1 MAYKTAKL
9 LIDGPNKTWVEILVR
24 YINDGERDI
33 SMTWQRIGVIKS
45 TGSFS
50 GDYNTANYPAL
61 IVFKDPTIGNVFT
74 LSGFQNDPDPRFPFK
89 GTSNG
94 EGTCLVSNFE
104 VHQGSLT
111 WKVIEI
117 NPRD

>member
-9 LIDGPNKTWVEILVR
+9 LIDGPNKTWVEIMVR
-24 YINDGERDI
+24 FTDDSTGV

-50 GDYNTANYPAL
+50 GEYNTANYPAL
-61 IVFKDPTIGNVFT
+61 IVFKESAIGNVFT
-74 LSGFQNDPDPRFPFK
+74 LSGFQNDADPRFPFK

-104 VHQGSLT
+104 VHQGSLK

-117 NPRD
+117 SPKD